1 MHILNIYISQIVKKK
16 CLIIERS
23 SKIILQLLEYLFNSF
38 GVSSC
43 GLAPRTSAEEIPN
56 LYNFCNSFEKFVK
69 ILTTSLKYIV
79 YAGYTFC
86 HSEKISL
93 KRELSL
99 VVTVLKALVFLS
111 YVPLD
116 KGLTYHLNKS

>member
-1 MHILNIYISQIVKKK
+1 M
-16 CLIIERS
+16 
-23 SKIILQLLEYLFNSF
+23 EYLFNSL
-38 GVSSC
+38 GVSSW
-43 GLAPRTSAEEIPN
+43 GLAPRPSAEEIPN
-56 LYNFCNSFEKFVK
+56 LYNFCNSFGKFVK

-79 YAGYTFC
+79 YAGYTFVILK
-86 HSEKISL
+86 KISL

-99 VVTVLKALVFLS
+99 VVTVLKALVVLS